1 MAQRLYLANAAQVHR
16 AVQAGR
22 VVRLVEGWCV
32 AAVETRGPIVI
43 DYSKPVEQRVLFNV
57 GETPPPDCLTFFD
70 ESKTKSKRR
79 GESDA
84 HVFLRQYAIN
94 SYKKRGR

>member
-1 MAQRLYLANAAQVHR
+1 MTKLYLRSAGDVQR
-16 AVQAGR
+16 AVRAGK
-22 VVRLVEGWCV
+22 VVKLVQSWCED
-32 AAVETRGPIVI
+32 AVTRRGPIVI